1 MSRIPECLTED
12 AIDSLV
18 IPVNEV
24 AAYCGVDNEVLL
36 GVAVDMFAEFVSQC
50 DSRSGESMERF
61 LENATRYTGLGM
73 FVENKFKS

>member
-24 AAYCGVDNEVLL
+24 AAYCGVDNDVLL
-36 GVAVDMFAEFVSQC
+36 GVAVDMFSEFVYQC
-50 DSRSGESMERF
+50 SWRNGEAKDRF
-61 LENATRYTGLGM
+61 LANATRYTGLGM
-73 FVENKFKS
+73 FTEHPFQE